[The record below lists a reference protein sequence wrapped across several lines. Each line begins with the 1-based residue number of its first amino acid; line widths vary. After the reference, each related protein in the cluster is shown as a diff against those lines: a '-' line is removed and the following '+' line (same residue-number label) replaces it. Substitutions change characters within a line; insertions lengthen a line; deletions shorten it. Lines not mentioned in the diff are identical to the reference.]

1 MSKNVQWRDKN
12 GNICCGVK
20 PEPIVKTKEKEQPT
34 KKVNK
39 TTKKG

>member
-1 MSKNVQWRDKN
+1 MSKNVQWRDKD

-20 PEPIVKTKEKEQPT
+20 PEAIEPKTKEQPA

>member
-1 MSKNVQWRDKN
+1 MNIKGQWIDKS
-12 GNICCGVK
+12 GNTCYGVK
-20 PEPIVKTKEKEQPT
+20 PEAIEPKKEQPT